1 LSITTAQ
8 ALPLGVAGTSYS
20 FQIQA
25 AGPALISWN
34 IISGT
39 PPPGLTF
46 TGGGL
51 LVGTP
56 TGSGIY
62 QFTAQAS
69 AFNPTQTSTRAFT
82 ITINRPL
89 NIITPVILPSA
100 TLASPYS
107 LSLQTSGGVPPYTWT
122 NLGGPL
128 PAGLTLSSDGI
139 LTGTPT
145 GLGNFTIS
153 LQVADAF
160 TPANQVN
167 RNFTLA
173 VTRPLA
179 ITTLSLPNAIQNASY
194 SQQFQPSGGTAPFTW
209 LVTSGT
215 LPAGLVLT
223 TDGLL
228 QGKPTSVDTEKI
240 TVTVTDSLGLTA
252 ASNFS
257 LTVDPPIAAL
267 AIPSVPNVL
276 TPRGIVPVQMTL
288 SDPHPSPLSGQLSLS
303 FTSSAEVPT
312 DDPMT
317 QFSVGS
323 RVVNFTIP
331 PNSTSAVF
339 SSPVL
344 LLTGT
349 VAGTLSLTASFD
361 NGPSNVVVG
370 SANIAGSAP
379 QITNVAA
386 VRTSGGLNLQITGYA
401 TSRRVTS
408 VEFDFDVKSG
418 SKTQRVT
425 LQSNVDNDFS
435 AWYRNIA
442 SSAFGSAFSFVQ
454 SFTVQGDTSLI
465 ETVTV
470 RLANAQGS
478 TSSAATPLQ

>member
-1 LSITTAQ
+1 
-8 ALPLGVAGTSYS
+8 
-20 FQIQA
+20 
-25 AGPALISWN
+25 
-34 IISGT
+34 
-39 PPPGLTF
+39 
-46 TGGGL
+46 L

-56 TGSGIY
+56 TGSGVF
-62 QFTAQAS
+62 QFTAQVS
-69 AFNPTQTSTRAFT
+69 AFNPTQTKTLTFT

-89 NIITPVILPSA
+89 SLITPAILPSA

-107 LSLQTSGGVPPYTWT
+107 VSLQTSGGVPPYTWT

-128 PAGLTLSSDGI
+128 PAGLTLSGDGI
-139 LTGTPT
+139 LMGTPT

-153 LQVADAF
+153 LQVADSF

-173 VTRPLA
+173 ITKPLV
-179 ITTLSLPNAIQNASY
+179 ITTLPLPNAIQNATY
-194 SQQFQPSGGTAPFTW
+194 SQQFQSSGGTAPFTW

-228 QGKPTSVDTEKI
+228 QGKPTSIEAQNF

-257 LTVDPPIAAL
+257 ITVDPPISAL
-267 AIPSVPNVL
+267 AVPSLPNVL
-276 TPRGIVPVQMTL
+276 TPRGMVAVQMAL
-288 SDPHPSPLSGQLSLS
+288 SQPHPSPLSGQVTLS

-339 SSPVL
+339 SSPIL

-349 VAGTLSLTASFD
+349 VAGTVSLTASFD

-370 SANIAGSAP
+370 SASIAGSAP

-418 SKTQRVT
+418 GKTQRVT
-425 LQSNVDNDFS
+425 LQSNVDNDFNV
-435 AWYRNIA
+435 WYHNTA

-454 SFTVQGDTSLI
+454 SFTVQGDSSLI
-465 ETVTV
+465 QTVTV

-478 TSSAATPLQ
+478 TSSSPASIQ